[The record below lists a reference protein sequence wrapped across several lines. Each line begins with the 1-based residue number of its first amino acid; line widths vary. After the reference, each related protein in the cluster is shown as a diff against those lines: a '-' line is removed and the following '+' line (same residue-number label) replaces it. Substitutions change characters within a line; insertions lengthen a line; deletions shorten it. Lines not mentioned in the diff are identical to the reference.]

1 MVRRRSM
8 KNLAGYF
15 VQQRWISPHVKLV
28 IVSEYCSLVTKFRA
42 DKVSSSKEWVSFIS
56 CYYELQ
62 CRLELFRLFKVC
74 CDSLRS
80 PCCPPPNFVVP
91 LPGLKS
97 SKVEFSSCVRS
108 LQCSLSSTQKVES
121 LFLSTAAL
129 PRAYDL
135 LNQGPGL
142 LLKRKFSVW
151 NLLSSTHFLKIG
163 LLSTLESCYA
173 KNVAVDCR
181 TWITAEKEPSLCSSR
196 SSSNASSPVK
206 SFSAKSSPEKSSP
219 EKSSPDRTKEPVTAD
234 SSVAPVVRSL
244 IELPF
249 LTAST
254 SAVSSA
260 GDKKKQKKGKPA
272 MH

>member
-1 MVRRRSM
+1 M
-8 KNLAGYF
+8 
-15 VQQRWISPHVKLV
+15 
-28 IVSEYCSLVTKFRA
+28 
-42 DKVSSSKEWVSFIS
+42 
-56 CYYELQ
+56 
-62 CRLELFRLFKVC
+62 
-74 CDSLRS
+74 
-80 PCCPPPNFVVP
+80 
-91 LPGLKS
+91 
-97 SKVEFSSCVRS
+97 EFSSCVRS
-108 LQCSLSSTQKVES
+108 LQCSLSSIQKVQS

-129 PRAYDL
+129 PHAYDL

-151 NLLSSTHFLKIG
+151 NLLSSTNFLKIG
-163 LLSTLESCYA
+163 LLSTLEYCYA
-173 KNVAVDCR
+173 KNVAVDSR

-206 SFSAKSSPEKSSP
+206 SFSAKTSPEKSSH
-219 EKSSPDRTKEPVTAD
+219 EKSSPDKIKQPNTAD
-234 SSVAPVVRSL
+234 SSVAPAFRSL
-244 IELPF
+244 IEIPF